1 MYLALNLLSVQM
13 KRYYN
18 NESCMIVVYLIYVT
32 QESVSTS
39 SEKTRKLKNEID
51 FLKKQ
56 KASLQ
61 VEVEQMNAKQVGLCR
76 LCNIRL
82 YLFYI

>member
-1 MYLALNLLSVQM
+1 
-13 KRYYN
+13 
-18 NESCMIVVYLIYVT
+18 MIVVYLIYVT

-39 SEKTRKLKNEID
+39 SEETRKLKNETE

-61 VEVEQMNAKQVGLCR
+61 AEMKQMNVKQVGLCR